1 MHTNY
6 MEKKKKQTNKALTT
20 FKHKNNQTPRKTTTE
35 ASTNKKANG
44 VLGYNARWNYPVK
57 ALVTSSTVAKPIGSL
72 SLPHVKLL
80 EMWGELK
87 LGLAG
92 SAAGQKS
99 MGLADL
105 GQMEVLEKKKYQE
118 ILNCDQ

>member
-1 MHTNY
+1 
-6 MEKKKKQTNKALTT
+6 MEKKKNQTNKALTT

-44 VLGYNARWNYPVK
+44 ILGYNARWNYPVK
-57 ALVTSSTVAKPIGSL
+57 ALVTSSTVAKPIGLL

-105 GQMEVLEKKKYQE
+105 GQMEVLEKKNTRRY
-118 ILNCDQ
+118 